1 MPREAEEDY
10 VDFQWFKYRS
20 FMNRVHAER
29 GAISHEPLHV
39 YRGGARDLAAA
50 LGRLVRDLEFRRVP
64 RADDDGGALVGGMVP
79 LARDQLALALGR
91 VETYEDAKLFFQKYC
106 CYAHH
111 LLDALAFMRRLMAH
125 VLACVNSS
133 YFVYTTREL
142 QKSGA
147 RDFIA
152 TVLDRISDTV
162 PPFAWRVVCGGKT
175 YGVYFD
181 DKVALDPVFG
191 YETIIASIENPAA
204 REYRPPNTPPG
215 TLNIAG
221 KMIHAESWRG
231 RGRAELDAE
240 YDAAYADKDA
250 RTVFMHPV
258 RLMAAADAQPADVRE
273 KHRKAGVHLLYTLA
287 WCIQNPGMRSTL
299 IVAVFSMIQQCGKST
314 ILALLRALLGA
325 RLVVS
330 LPANQLK
337 DRFLAFLRGALFLF
351 LDEGAGAISDMIDFL
366 KMLVGLD
373 TFTSQSKCKDMV
385 SVDNVITI
393 LVTANEWY
401 MPMQPD
407 DRHLRLYYPP
417 GVLQDNRAYFDHLR
431 ACFASAET
439 MRRAFLLFS
448 RVPLHVNVHEEF
460 RVTSLCELAC
470 KAAENM
476 SNARMI
482 LVYRRLDDLIDR
494 CKFAPMPSATF
505 LAQMTAVITCIFP
518 PSEVEAIMY
527 RILADLK
534 LRGMISEDPHTKNVS
549 SNIKRAVS
557 VVANDVPATL
567 AGGAGKKRTR
577 EE

>member
-1 MPREAEEDY
+1 MPPPEEEDGGY
-10 VDFQWFKYRS
+10 VEFTSFKYAC
-20 FMNRVHAER
+20 FMNRVHPDR

-39 YRGGARDLAAA
+39 YRGEARALAAA
-50 LGRLVRDLEFRRVP
+50 LGRLARGLEFRRVP
-64 RADDDGGALVGGMVP
+64 GDGDDPAACVGGMVP
-79 LARDQLALALGR
+79 LARDQLAQALACI
-91 VETYEDAKLFFQKYC
+91 ETYEDAKLFFQKYC
-106 CYAHH
+106 CYARH
-111 LLDALAFMRRLMAH
+111 LLDALGFLRRLMAH
-125 VLACVNSS
+125 VLVCVNSS
-133 YFVYTTREL
+133 YYVYTTREL
-142 QKSGA
+142 QKSGQ
-147 RDFIA
+147 RHFIA
-152 TVLDRISDTV
+152 TVLDKIADTV
-162 PPFAWRVVCGGKT
+162 PPFAWRVVCAKRT
-175 YGVYFD
+175 YGVQFN
-181 DKVALDPVFG
+181 DKVARDPAFG
-191 YETIIASIENPAA
+191 YETIIASIENPVA
-204 REYRPPNTPPG
+204 RGHRPPQTPPG

-221 KMIHAESWRG
+221 KMIHAEAWRG
-231 RGRAELDAE
+231 LGQAALDAQYE
-240 YDAAYADKDA
+240 EAYADKDA
-250 RTVFMHPV
+250 RAVFMHPV
-258 RLMAAADAQPADVRE
+258 HLMAAADSQPADVRE
-273 KHRKAGVHLLYTLA
+273 MHRRAGIHLLYTLA

-299 IVAVFSMIQQCGKST
+299 ILAVFSMIQQCGKST

-351 LDEGAGAISDMIDFL
+351 LDEGAGAITDMIDFL

-373 TFTSQSKCKDMV
+373 TFTSQSKGKDMI

-431 ACFASAET
+431 ACFANVET

-470 KAAENM
+470 RAAENM
-476 SNARMI
+476 SNQRMI
-482 LVYRRLDDLIDR
+482 LVYRRMDDLIDR
-494 CKFAPMPSATF
+494 CKFAPMPSAAF
-505 LAQMTAVITCIFP
+505 LAQMTAVIACIFP
-518 PSEVEAIMY
+518 PSEVDAIMY

-534 LRGMISEDPHTKNVS
+534 LRGMISEDPRTKNVT

-567 AGGAGKKRTR
+567 AGQKRPR
-577 EE
+577 EEE